1 MASARQ
7 TGEQRSLRPHHKER
21 VSRAREVRRWHHN
34 PVCTALLAR
43 AGTRTPGSPG
53 PWVPSWNRAGAHK
66 AAHPRGSP
74 GHFYLCTSTPTVA
87 GSPSPPYRPL
97 AEHRCAA
104 ATHACIRPV
113 SRVTPNSPMCCL
125 KYPAI
130 PSPTAVCAV
139 LSRPPSLP
147 RPGVG
152 LSGRRKTIPKDP
164 PLRGSPEAGSSP
176 WLTRVGHWK
185 VRGRW
190 PPWPL
195 GRRPQPLAGGK
206 LDVALL
212 PHLRASCSLPLG
224 WVPGSSARTLLF
236 FFLPVTC
243 HQMGFWAHLLL
254 VTFTPIPLTSPGLS
268 LF

>member
-164 PLRGSPEAGSSP
+164 PLRGSPEAGSSS
-176 WLTRVGHWK
+176 WLTWVGHWK
-185 VRGRW
+185 VRGQR

-195 GRRPQPLAGGK
+195 GRRPRPLAGGK
-206 LDVALL
+206 LDIGPRSSPRSILQPA
-212 PHLRASCSLPLG
+212 PQLG
-224 WVPGSSARTLLF
+224 PQILSQDSAVLF
-236 FFLPVTC
+236 SPVTC